1 MVIFLTILL
10 SNTYLISY
18 EHFFLL
24 FHFNINENL
33 IFRRFDMMFLSC
45 SSDSEKS
52 ERKAKKEDKKKKV
65 MPGPVHFGSNEP
77 VILAELD
84 PQVCYI
90 MFISNS

>member
-1 MVIFLTILL
+1 MIFLL
-10 SNTYLISY
+10 
-18 EHFFLL
+18 
-24 FHFNINENL
+24 
-33 IFRRFDMMFLSC
+33 C

-90 MFISNS
+90 FKRGIWFFNFCELQYFKKYTQTF